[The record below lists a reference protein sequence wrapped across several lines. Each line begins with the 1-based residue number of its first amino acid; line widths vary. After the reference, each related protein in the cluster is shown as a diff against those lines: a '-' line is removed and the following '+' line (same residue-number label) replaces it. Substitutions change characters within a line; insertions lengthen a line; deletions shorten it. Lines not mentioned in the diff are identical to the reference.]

1 MRVLLAEDD
10 PLLRQGIVDTLSRAA
25 MTVDWVEDGPS
36 TLRALRDASFDLLVL
51 DLGLPLIDGL
61 EVLKRLRADGNAIPV
76 LILTARDRASER
88 VRGLD
93 AGADDYLGKPF
104 DSAELLAR
112 LRALHRRQ
120 RGAAASPIV
129 VGRVRLDPAAMLVR
143 LDGRLVELP
152 RREFALLQLLM
163 EQAGRV
169 LTHQSIIDK
178 LYRWDEEVDS
188 NAAQVHVHHLRKK
201 LYPELIKT
209 LRGVGYLVPKDAV
222 SDAPT

>member
-10 PLLRQGIVDTLSRAA
+10 PLLGQGIVDTLTRAA
-25 MTVDWVEDGPS
+25 LTVDWVEDGPG
-36 TLRALRDASFDLLVL
+36 ALAALKSGGFDLLVL
-51 DLGLPLIDGL
+51 DLGLPRIDGL
-61 EVLKRLRADGNAIPV
+61 EVLRQLRAANNRIPV
-76 LILTARDRASER
+76 LILTARDRADER

-120 RGAAASPIV
+120 RGAAASAIV
-129 VGRVRLDPAAMLVR
+129 VGRVKLDPAAMMVT

-152 RREFALLQLLM
+152 RREFALLQLLL
-163 EQAGRV
+163 ENAGRV
-169 LTHQSIIDK
+169 LTRESIVDK

-188 NAAQVHVHHLRKK
+188 NAAQVHIHHLRKK

-209 LRGVGYLVPKDAV
+209 IRGVGYLVPKVAED
-222 SDAPT
+222 T

>member
-25 MTVDWVEDGPS
+25 IAVDWVEDGPS
-36 TLRALRDASFDLLVL
+36 TLSALRDASFDMLVL
-51 DLGLPLIDGL
+51 DLGLPLMDGL
-61 EVLKRLRADGNAIPV
+61 DVLRRLRVEKNPISV
-76 LILTARDRASER
+76 LILTARDRPSDR

-104 DSAELLAR
+104 DSGELLAR

-120 RGAAASPIV
+120 RGAAASAIE
-129 VGRVRLDPAAMLVR
+129 VGRVRLDPAAMLVT
-143 LDGRLVELP
+143 LDGKLVELP

-163 EQAGRV
+163 EHAGRV
-169 LTHQSIIDK
+169 LTHESIVDK

-209 LRGVGYLVPKDAV
+209 LRGVGYLVPKA
-222 SDAPT
+222 